1 MVSSRDS
8 LESTPLSHNPRYTT
22 CVLPMVGLSACGALF
37 EIHAPFGIPFP
48 QSVAQPL
55 INLNGNVL
63 FQCTDD
69 LCCPPLRCINLRC
82 EVPNDSSVS
91 LLQLEKMFEAN
102 KSPNIMNLSKR
113 LNTSRNT
120 SGYEFKPIPEGI
132 YF

>member
-1 MVSSRDS
+1 MHDLARVLALLFVTLFNLVVLFVWD
-8 LESTPLSHNPRYTT
+8 PL
-22 CVLPMVGLSACGALF
+22 F
-37 EIHAPFGIPFP
+37 KIHAPFGMPPP
-48 QSVAQPL
+48 QPVDPPL
-55 INLNGNVL
+55 CTP
-63 FQCTDD
+63 QYQDCTDD

>member
-55 INLNGNVL
+55 INLALMIFVVL
-63 FQCTDD
+63 LYVASTCGVKFRMI
-69 LCCPPLRCINLRC
+69 LLSHYYNLRRC
-82 EVPNDSSVS
+82 
-91 LLQLEKMFEAN
+91 L
-102 KSPNIMNLSKR
+102 R
-113 LNTSRNT
+113 RTSHR
-120 SGYEFKPIPEGI
+120 IL
-132 YF
+132 